1 MPQHCSSCGAWIGA
15 HAPVRCAACG
25 TPHWLNAKPA
35 AGALVVADG
44 RLLLT
49 QRAIEPWLGCWCAPS
64 GFCDGDEHPAVCA
77 EREALEE
84 AGIRVR
90 IVGYLGHWIDEYTP
104 AGRNGVDPEY
114 CAVSYY
120 HAVPVGGAGVVV
132 DPAEVS
138 AFGWFE
144 PDALPEPLSPPGN
157 GTRIYGA
164 WREALT
170 AGRLETPLVDLEPS
184 RSSVE

>member
-1 MPQHCSSCGAWIGA
+1 M
-15 HAPVRCAACG
+15 
-25 TPHWLNAKPA
+25 
-35 AGALVVADG
+35 VADG

-49 QRAIEPWLGCWCAPS
+49 QRAIEPWLGRWCAPS
-64 GFCDGDEHPAVCA
+64 GFCDGGEHPAACA

-104 AGRNGVDPEY
+104 AGQDGVDPEY

-120 HAVPVGGAGVVV
+120 HAVPVGDPGVVV

-157 GTRIYGA
+157 GTWIYGA

-170 AGRLETPLVDLEPS
+170 AGRLDTPLVDLEPS